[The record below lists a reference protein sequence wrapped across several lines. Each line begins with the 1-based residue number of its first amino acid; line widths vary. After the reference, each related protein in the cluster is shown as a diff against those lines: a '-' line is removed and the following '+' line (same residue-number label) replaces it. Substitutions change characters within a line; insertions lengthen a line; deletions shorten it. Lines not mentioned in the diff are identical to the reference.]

1 MIDIPIVILCGG
13 LGTRLKS
20 VVRDVPKV
28 LAEISGRPFLAH
40 LLDRLRDHGA
50 QEILLSTGYKSEML
64 EQFVDDR
71 TDDGMQIRCIREDQP
86 LGTGGAL
93 RFVSDEAKLTFP
105 FVALNGDTFFSGDL
119 EHLIRFHRESRAA
132 GTLAVVEVPAAD
144 RYGTVEFDSS
154 TGELT
159 TFEEKAS
166 GSGPSW
172 INAGAYVIERPIL
185 ELVPEKRSVSLE
197 RDVLP
202 AWVGRGL
209 FACPFR
215 QAQFLDIGTPD
226 DYTRAQDLLG

>member
-1 MIDIPIVILCGG
+1 VIDIPIVILCGG

-28 LAEISGRPFLAH
+28 LAEINGRPFLAH
-40 LLDRLRDHGA
+40 LLDRLCGQGA
-50 QEILLSTGYKSEML
+50 REILLSTGYKSEML

-71 TDDGMQIRCIREDQP
+71 ADDEMHIRCIREDQP

-105 FVALNGDTFFSGDL
+105 FIALNGDTFFSGEL
-119 EHLIRFHRESRAA
+119 ERLIRFHRHSRAT
-132 GTLAVVEVPAAD
+132 GTLAVVEVPTAD
-144 RYGTVEFDSS
+144 RYGTVEFDGR

-159 TFEEKAS
+159 AFEEKIFQ
-166 GSGPSW
+166 SGPSW
-172 INAGAYVIERPIL
+172 INAGAYVIERAIL

-202 AWVGRGL
+202 EWVGRGL

-215 QAQFLDIGTPD
+215 RAHFLDIGTPD